1 MDEETGLTDRL
12 VNKDDQNENRNQNDD
27 NLKNRKN
34 NVDEE
39 KLLEIGY
46 LEWLWSSWTMLPT
59 THKFSSPSD
68 SNGSLNI
75 DFSSLCTGQVKTIAK
90 ALKSKRLRTL
100 RLSSSVENE
109 SLTQL
114 LKIGLKHRHHQQQQQ
129 QQPLQM
135 LCLDTGHK
143 STSLLTLFAGYP
155 TNTLQLASL
164 GSVFE
169 DEPDVLSF
177 LESLLTH
184 HISVLEVR
192 GPGSVFF
199 GEQAWNVSEF
209 AEQVVRLLQKANVP
223 AVGDFHYESAP
234 SPGLKRIDFDQLQ
247 MTQECLD
254 QLLDTLAKN
263 EYYHRDLES
272 CQIGGANVTLLGV
285 LRMGELRCLPNWEVF
300 LRSCNALDT
309 LTVFGGAA
317 DSLLVS
323 GALQNID
330 WTLTNIKS
338 IELHACSRG
347 TKIAKLIEGQVVS
360 SSLQS
365 IDLSCC
371 QDCATS
377 AILPSLLASALEKN
391 TTLRSF
397 QFRESENVFLSSDET
412 LSKRRSTCL
421 QLVKVLEVNRT
432 LETFQ
437 FLSLGDAQGD
447 ESIALALFNAIRNN
461 KTVQRIFNSDAVHPR
476 SSCCN
481 DRAHEISESVLA
493 MLEFNKLGRFDLKEE
508 IASTVDASTK
518 LLRTTTSSLTPSNPP
533 PPKSSEL
540 CKCAICSTLTI
551 DENLLDCRNLDC
563 QGRICCRC
571 MELQLVEDGE
581 LGKPRIACPCCL
593 APEMFHV
600 SKDLYGFVSYFHY
613 DLFSDAVF
621 RKRYG
626 IEK

>member
-1 MDEETGLTDRL
+1 MDEEIGLTDRL

-34 NVDEE
+34 NIDEE

-46 LEWLWSSWTMLPT
+46 LEWLWSSVWSSPT
-59 THKFSSPSD
+59 THEFSD
-68 SNGSLNI
+68 GELNI
-75 DFSSLCTGQVKTIAK
+75 DFSSLCSGQVKTIAK
-90 ALKSKRLRTL
+90 ALKSKSFRTL
-100 RLSSSVENE
+100 TLSSSVENE

-114 LKIGLKHRHHQQQQQ
+114 LKIGLKHRHHHLQQQ

-143 STSLLTLFAGYP
+143 SNSLLTLFAGYP
-155 TNTLQLASL
+155 TNTLQLFSL

-184 HISVLEVR
+184 HISALEVR
-192 GPGSVFF
+192 KMPYYEF
-199 GEQAWNVSEF
+199 GGKPRSNVSGF

-234 SPGLKRIDFDQLQ
+234 SPGLKRIDFGQIQ

-263 EYYHRDLES
+263 EYYHRDLET
-272 CQIGGANVTLLGV
+272 CQFGGANDTWPGV
-285 LRMGELRCLPNWEVF
+285 LRMGGELRCLPNWEVF

-309 LTVFGGAA
+309 LTVFGDVA

-377 AILPSLLASALEKN
+377 AILPSLLARALEKN

-397 QFRESENVFLSSDET
+397 QLRESWNET
-412 LSKRRSTCL
+412 LSKRRLACL

-461 KTVQRIFNSDAVHPR
+461 KTVQRIFNSDAFHHFPPL
-476 SSCCN
+476 SSCN

>member
-1 MDEETGLTDRL
+1 MDEEIGLTDRL

-34 NVDEE
+34 NIDEE

-46 LEWLWSSWTMLPT
+46 LEWLWSSWKMLPT
-59 THKFSSPSD
+59 THEFPD
-68 SNGSLNI
+68 GELNI

-90 ALKSKRLRTL
+90 ALKSKSFRTL
-100 RLSSSVENE
+100 TLSSSVENE

-114 LKIGLKHRHHQQQQQ
+114 LKIGLKHRHHHLQQQ

-135 LCLDTGHK
+135 LYLDTGHK
-143 STSLLTLFAGYP
+143 SNSLLTLFAGYP
-155 TNTLQLASL
+155 TNTLQLSSL

-184 HISVLEVR
+184 HISALEVR
-192 GPGSVFF
+192 KMPYYGF
-199 GEQAWNVSEF
+199 GAKPTRSEF

-234 SPGLKRIDFDQLQ
+234 SPGLKRIDFGQIQ

-263 EYYHRDLES
+263 EYYHRDLET
-272 CQIGGANVTLLGV
+272 CQIGGANDTWPGM

-309 LTVFGGAA
+309 LTVFGDVA

-377 AILPSLLASALEKN
+377 AILPSLLARALEKN

-397 QFRESENVFLSSDET
+397 QFRESGNET
-412 LSKRRSTCL
+412 LSSKRRLACLQKTCL

-437 FLSLGDAQGD
+437 FPSLGDAQRD

-461 KTVQRIFNSDAVHPR
+461 KTVQRIFNSDAFHHFPPL
-476 SSCCN
+476 SSCN

-518 LLRTTTSSLTPSNPP
+518 LLPTTTSSLTPSNPP